1 MTSRGE
7 FLSYFLP
14 VLELIYNRTPLF
26 EMHITC
32 QLQRGALTKT
42 LSTLGLQHMII
53 EQQKLHEVLISI
65 NLVNK
70 II

>member
-53 EQQKLHEVLISI
+53 EQQI
-65 NLVNK
+65 
-70 II
+70 